1 MSISSGSCG
10 NCYILKGD
18 TGKGIIIDA
27 GVSLRRLK
35 RALAGVNLSVLD
47 FAAVIVTHDHL
58 DHIRH
63 LGPYCKTL
71 ALPVYATDVLHRAL
85 AKHTFTR
92 DYIPGCRRI
101 LPEGEWTEVVPGFEV
116 RWFEVPHDA
125 TQTVG
130 FVIRGFGHLI
140 VHITDCG
147 KMTPEALE
155 WAREADT
162 VTVESN
168 FDIGML
174 MAGPYTEALKMR
186 ICRGYG
192 HLSNDGC
199 ADAIRAFVHD
209 GLKTVFLCH
218 LSENNN
224 TPDLAYESARQAL
237 REAGRTE
244 NDVFLRTL
252 PRQYPSPLFTL

>member
-18 TGKGIIIDA
+18 QGRGIIIDA

-35 RALAGVNLSVLD
+35 RALLSVGFSFDD
-47 FAAVIVTHDHL
+47 FAAVLVTHDHL

-71 ALPVYATDVLHRAL
+71 KLPVYATDVLHRAL
-85 AKHTFTR
+85 AVHTFTR
-92 DYIPGCRRI
+92 DYIAGCRRI
-101 LPEGEWTEVVPGFEV
+101 LPAGEWTEVAPGFEA

-130 FVIRGFGHLI
+130 FVIRAFGHQI

-147 KMTPEALE
+147 KMTAEALD
-155 WAREADT
+155 WARQADT

-186 ICRGYG
+186 ICQGHG

-199 ADAIRAFVHD
+199 ADAVKTFVHD
-209 GLKTVFLCH
+209 GLNNIFLCH

-224 TPDLAYESARQAL
+224 TPDLAFESAKEAL
-237 REAGRTE
+237 AEAGVMDGE
-244 NDVFLRTL
+244 INLRTL